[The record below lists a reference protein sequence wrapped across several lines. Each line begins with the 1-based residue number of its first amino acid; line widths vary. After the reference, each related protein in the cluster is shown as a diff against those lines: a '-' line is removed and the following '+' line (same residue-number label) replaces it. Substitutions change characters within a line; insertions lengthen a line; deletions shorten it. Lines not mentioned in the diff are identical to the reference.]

1 MVEYKNLF
9 RKMLELKKVCIDD
22 AVAKRP
28 NAAVCKT
35 AIRGFDS
42 RLHLQILRSNTAG
55 ACESPISISR

>member
-1 MVEYKNLF
+1 MN
-9 RKMLELKKVCIDD
+9 D

-42 RLHLQILRSNTAG
+42 HPNLKEKEAYKAQTNEKYLVDSKSTIPEWVNRFSMYIT
-55 ACESPISISR
+55 